1 MATVHLE
8 IFQPQKVRL
17 KDDFDHIIVPGIDGD
32 FGIYSGHTP
41 FITMLRPGIITV
53 YKGNKTN
60 NFAVH
65 DGFATVENDNIVIAC
80 ETIEA
85 EEEIDVQRAK
95 KAKQRAEKRLKAP
108 PESADIDFRRAEL
121 ALKKALV
128 RINLKN

>member
-17 KDDFDHIIVPGIDGD
+17 KDDFDHIIVPGVDGD

-41 FITMLRPGIITV
+41 FITMLRPGVITV
-53 YKGNKTN
+53 YKGNKTKN
-60 NFAVH
+60 YAVH
-65 DGFATVENDNIVIAC
+65 DGFATVENDNIVIVC

-85 EEEIDVQRAK
+85 EEEIDVKRAK

-108 PESADIDFRRAEL
+108 PESSDIDFRRAEL
-121 ALKKALV
+121 ALKRALV